1 MKLRQTSSVD
11 KEKPSRE
18 RFSFH
23 RLSARTR
30 RAKYEDLPEER
41 SWSLSRGLS
50 RQKREQP
57 EQMAVGQIQHR
68 RAVASDPYNLS
79 KFHNFVDEVFPGAV
93 KLEQHQVCTC
103 VYVYIKINDSL
114 CQ

>member
-1 MKLRQTSSVD
+1 MKLTPQSSVD
-11 KEKPSRE
+11 HVEKLSTE

-30 RAKYEDLPEER
+30 RDKDKDLPEER

-57 EQMAVGQIQHR
+57 EKIGAKQIQHR
-68 RAVASDPYNLS
+68 RAVANDPYNLS
-79 KFHNFVDEVFPGAV
+79 KFHNFVNEVFPGAI
-93 KLEQHQVCTC
+93 KLEQHQVHTF
-103 VYVYIKINDSL
+103 K
-114 CQ
+114 